1 MNNLIKSAFAVQF
14 LLGFVAILHNWH
26 IFRIEYWIYLIYIAL
41 IIGLYLTWQV
51 IFNKQMD
58 GTTKIVAILI
68 GTVPMVVILGWWAL
82 ISTSLH

>member
-14 LLGFVAILHNWH
+14 LLGLVSILHNWH
-26 IFRIEYWIYLIYIAL
+26 IFRIENWIYLIYIAL

-51 IFNKQMD
+51 IFNKQM
-58 GTTKIVAILI
+58 GSTTKIVAILI